1 MKQQSEA
8 QVSSVTNKKNEIA
21 THIFR
26 FLYAIMLLLILYSD
40 IWSSREL
47 PEELVDFAILAFV
60 MHLMN
65 HWAVRGISYLLM
77 GLIVVLFIMELFFMY
92 AEGH

>member
-1 MKQQSEA
+1 MKPNNEA
-8 QVSSVTNKKNEIA
+8 PMYSATNPKNEIA
-21 THIFR
+21 AHIFR

-47 PEELVDFAILAFV
+47 PEELVDFAILAFI
-60 MHLMN
+60 MHLIN

-77 GLIVVLFIMELFFMY
+77 VFIVVLFIMELFIMY
-92 AEGH
+92 AERR

>member
-8 QVSSVTNKKNEIA
+8 QVSSATNKKSEVFA
-21 THIFR
+21 HLFR

-47 PEELVDFAILAFV
+47 PEELVDFAIFAFV
-60 MHLMN
+60 MHLIN
-65 HWAVRGISYLLM
+65 HWAVQGISYLLM
-77 GLIVVLFIMELFFMY
+77 VLIVVLFIIELFFMY
-92 AEGH
+92 AERH